1 MIEIKQSK
9 DQIFLLIYSA
19 YKLSL
24 KIEKNVYHK
33 LAFMNIEHYV
43 MNIEKVIFKVILSL
57 KLRILILDCCQTPIL
72 EETTPQHATKEGGKE
87 LHKFIKTLNNF
98 VENLVVNN
106 DKDYNIKKGDY
117 YSDKHSDNDDIISN
131 EIEKFHV
138 NTLATPQDF
147 YENGTSKRYRRENDG
162 GVLGLNNGAWN
173 DWDPV
178 RKSKSSSFLVDVE
191 GGGGENGNFF

>member
-1 MIEIKQSK
+1 MSGTSVSSGFTS
-9 DQIFLLIYSA
+9 DPTPPGRPLVHYS
-19 YKLSL
+19 YDR
-24 KIEKNVYHK
+24 N
-33 LAFMNIEHYV
+33 
-43 MNIEKVIFKVILSL
+43 
-57 KLRILILDCCQTPIL
+57 DTC
-72 EETTPQHATKEGGKE
+72 
-87 LHKFIKTLNNF
+87 
-98 VENLVVNN
+98 ENYSE
-106 DKDYNIKKGDY
+106 DKG
-117 YSDKHSDNDDIISN
+117 SDKHSDNDDIISN

-191 GGGGENGNFF
+191 GGGGEKGNYF